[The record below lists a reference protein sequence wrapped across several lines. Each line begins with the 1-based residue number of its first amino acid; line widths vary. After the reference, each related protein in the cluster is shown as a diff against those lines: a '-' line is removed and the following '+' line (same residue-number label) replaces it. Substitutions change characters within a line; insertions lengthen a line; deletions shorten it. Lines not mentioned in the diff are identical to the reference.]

1 MGYAKNWLTVEE
13 WKKYREALSEREYR
27 EKPERN
33 QWRDDLIVRLM
44 YKGGL
49 RVSEA
54 LDLQYPYNFKIEEDK
69 GYVHLKPETETRKTE
84 EELQPIGKDLVVNV
98 RRYMEAYRKD
108 EDSSFVFDI
117 SRFRVYD
124 IINEIAEDAEIDK
137 KLGTH
142 TLRRSRAKHLY
153 ESGEM
158 ELKDVSE
165 FLRHDSVSTT
175 EEYLNFSKGKM
186 AEHVD
191 KIDAENDL

>member
-13 WKKYREALSEREYR
+13 WQKYREALSEREYR
-27 EKPERN
+27 EKAERN

-54 LDLQYPYNFKIEEDK
+54 LDLQYPYDFKIEEDK
-69 GYVHLKPETETRKTE
+69 GFVHLQPEEETSKTE
-84 EELQPIGKDLVVNV
+84 EELQPVSKDLVVEV
-98 RRYMEAYRKD
+98 RRFMQAYRQE
-108 EDSSFVFDI
+108 EDSNFVFDI

-124 IINEIAEDAEIDK
+124 IINEIAEEAEIEK

-191 KIDAENDL
+191 KIDEDHNL

>member
-13 WKKYREALSEREYR
+13 WQKYREALSEREYR

-54 LDLQYPYNFKIEEDK
+54 LGLQYPYSFKIEEDK
-69 GYVHLKPETETRKTE
+69 GYVHLQPEEETRKTE
-84 EELQPIGKDLVVNV
+84 DELQPVGKDLVVNV
-98 RRYMEAYRKD
+98 RRYMRAYRQE
-108 EDSSFVFDI
+108 EDSSYVFDI

-124 IINEIAEDAEIDK
+124 IINEVAEDAEIDK

-175 EEYLNFSKGKM
+175 EDYLNFSKGKM

-191 KIDAENDL
+191 KIDEDHDL